1 MAINFPSN
9 PVLNDELTVGA
20 NTWKF
25 NGVAWDIVPST
36 ALNLTSLTSTDI
48 NVTNLTVTGT
58 VTGIDQSYALDDLT
72 DVDLTVPPTDGQV
85 LAYNAGALSWQ
96 ASTVVGGGGGSFNGG
111 TITNPIVVNNTTNAT
126 DTTSGA
132 FRTTGGIAVIK
143 DIFVDGNINFN
154 NSAGNQLLDLKTRG
168 EIRFQ
173 DADNSAYVG
182 FRSPNI
188 VTQSRT
194 YTLPPQDGTAGQL
207 LRTNGAGALSWISVI
222 TPEGGLAAGGS
233 NTQVQFNDSSTFSGD
248 PGFTFVQADLQL
260 TVPKLTATQV
270 VTVTDTTVSTS
281 ATTGAVKITG
291 GTGIQGQ
298 LNVAGATNKFTGAT
312 AATSTITGTIVVT
325 GGMGISG
332 AVHVGANVVASTA
345 PTQQAHLTNK
355 QYVDANVL
363 AFSVAFGA

>member
-9 PVLNDELTVGA
+9 PALNAELTVGA

-36 ALNLTSLTSTDI
+36 ILNLTSLTSTDI

-58 VTGIDQSYALDDLT
+58 VTGIEQSYALDDLT
-72 DVDLTVPPTDGQV
+72 DVDLTIPPTDGQV
-85 LAYNAGALSWQ
+85 LSYNAGALSWQ
-96 ASTVVGGGGGSFNGG
+96 ASTVVGGGGSFNGG
-111 TITNPIVVNNTTNAT
+111 TVTNPIVVNNTTNAT
-126 DTTSGA
+126 DATSGA
-132 FRTTGGIAVIK
+132 FRTTGGIAVTK
-143 DIFVDGNINFN
+143 DIFVNGNINFN
-154 NSAGNQLLDLKTRG
+154 NSAGDQLLNLKSRG
-168 EIRFQ
+168 EIRF
-173 DADNSAYVG
+173 DDSDNSAYVG
-182 FRSPNI
+182 FRAPNI

-207 LRTNGAGALSWISVI
+207 LRTNGSGALSWVSVI

-233 NTQVQFNDSSTFSGD
+233 NTQVQFNDASTFSGD
-248 PGFTFVQADLQL
+248 PGFTFVQSSLLL

-270 VTVTDTTVSTS
+270 VTVTDTTASTS
-281 ATTGAVKITG
+281 TTTGAVQITG

-298 LNVAGATNKFTGAT
+298 LNVGGATSKFTGAT

-332 AVHVGANVVASTA
+332 AVHVGSNVVASTA

>member
-9 PVLNDELTVGA
+9 PVLNDELTVGSS
-20 NTWKF
+20 TWKF
-25 NGVAWDIVPST
+25 NGAAWDIVPST
-36 ALNLTSLTSTDI
+36 VLNLTSLTSTDI

-58 VTGIDQSYALDDLT
+58 VTGIDQSYALEDLT
-72 DVDLTVPPTDGQV
+72 NVNFPTPPTDGQV
-85 LAYNAGALSWQ
+85 LSYNLGSLSWR
-96 ASTVVGGGGGSFNGG
+96 AATVAGGGATFNGG
-111 TITNPIVVNNTTNAT
+111 TVTNPIVLNNTTNAT
-126 DTTSGA
+126 NTTSGA
-132 FRTTGGIAVIK
+132 FRTTGGIAVTK
-143 DIFVDGNINFN
+143 DIFVDGNVNFN
-154 NSAGNQLLDLKTRG
+154 NSAGDQLLDLKSRG

-173 DADNSAYVG
+173 DAANSSFVG
-182 FRSPNI
+182 FRSPNT

-222 TPEGGLAAGGS
+222 TPEGGFAAGGS

-248 PGFTFVQADLQL
+248 PSFAFIQADLLL

-270 VTVTDTTVSTS
+270 VSVTDTTASTS
-281 ATTGAVKITG
+281 TTTGAVRVTG
-291 GTGIQGQ
+291 GVGIQGQ
-298 LNVAGATNKFTGAT
+298 LNAGGATNRFTGAA

-332 AVHVGANVVASTA
+332 AVHVGSNVVAATQ
-345 PTQQAHLTNK
+345 PTQQEHLTNK